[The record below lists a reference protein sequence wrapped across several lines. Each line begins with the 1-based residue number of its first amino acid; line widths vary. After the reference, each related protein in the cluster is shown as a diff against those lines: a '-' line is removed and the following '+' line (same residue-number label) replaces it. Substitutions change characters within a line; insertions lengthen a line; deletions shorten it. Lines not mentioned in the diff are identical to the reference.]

1 MKSPRTRPTGH
12 WHYSLNVLEVD
23 KEVDEEVD
31 KEVDKEVDEEVD
43 EKVFSLKVVMK
54 EKYFNKLLSSPGS
67 SHSP

>member
-1 MKSPRTRPTGH
+1 M
-12 WHYSLNVLEVD
+12 
-23 KEVDEEVD
+23 DE
-31 KEVDKEVDEEVD
+31 EVDKEVDEEVD